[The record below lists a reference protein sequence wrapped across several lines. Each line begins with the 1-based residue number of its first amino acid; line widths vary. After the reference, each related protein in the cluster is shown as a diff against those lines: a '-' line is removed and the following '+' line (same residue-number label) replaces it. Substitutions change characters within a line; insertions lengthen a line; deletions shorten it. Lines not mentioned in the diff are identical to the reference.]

1 MRPAE
6 SGWSGQ
12 TPGLTSVR
20 LRSQA
25 LEVLTSAV
33 EYGLDDLRKLCVQ
46 FLKGALSVEL
56 VCEALQIPPHG
67 RGEKKGPGGCSI
79 SSSIRLLPS
88 GESLLFTGA
97 SNKGLTI
104 HHSSPET

>member
-56 VCEALQIPPHG
+56 VCEALQSTQVTA
-67 RGEKKGPGGCSI
+67 RWSEQEPGSAETVTSPWGLRDQVRSQCFAGI
-79 SSSIRLLPS
+79 S
-88 GESLLFTGA
+88 A
-97 SNKGLTI
+97 AVVC
-104 HHSSPET
+104 